1 MSYALHQ
8 FACMTLGTRI
18 KAAREARGWSQAM
31 LGESVG
37 KAQNTIWS
45 WESGR
50 TEPTRADVVRIASK
64 LKIPLAELEDVLV
77 EPPHAAIVR
86 QIPLLSWV
94 SAGQVADLGSL
105 EEASAAERIAVADL
119 PPGDYFATDVRGD
132 SMDRVSPDGS
142 RIIVNFTDKRLVA
155 GKAYIFSL
163 RGETTYKFYQ
173 PTPVPR
179 LEPFST
185 NPAHRTIFLDERDTW
200 DVIGRVWRSYIDLS

>member
-1 MSYALHQ
+1 
-8 FACMTLGTRI
+8 
-18 KAAREARGWSQAM
+18 M
-31 LGESVG
+31 LGEAVG

-45 WESGR
+45 WEVGR

-77 EPPHAAIVR
+77 ESPPAFVVR

-94 SAGQVADLGSL
+94 SAGQVADLGAL

-142 RIIVNFTDKRLVA
+142 RIIVNFADKRLVA

-173 PTPVPR
+173 PNPVPR

-185 NPAHRTIFLDERDTW
+185 NPSHRTIFLDERDSW
-200 DVIGRVWRSYIDLS
+200 DVVGRVWRSYIDLG

>member
-1 MSYALHQ
+1 MGYAHHH
-8 FACMTLGTRI
+8 FAPVSLGLRI
-18 KAAREARGWSQAM
+18 KTAREARGWSQAK
-31 LGESVG
+31 LGSAVG

-45 WESGR
+45 WETGR

-64 LKIPLAELEDVLV
+64 LSIPLSELEDVMLDPV
-77 EPPHAAIVR
+77 AQPIVTH
-86 QIPLLSWV
+86 IPLLSWV
-94 SAGQVADLGSL
+94 SAGRIAEVGSL
-105 EEASAAERIAVADL
+105 DEASYADQIAIADL

-142 RIIVNFTDKRLVA
+142 RIIVNVADKRLVA

-173 PTPVPR
+173 RDPIQR

-185 NPAHRTIFLDERDTW
+185 NPANRTIYLGEDGWT
-200 DVIGRVWRSYIDLS
+200 VIGRVWRSWIDLS